1 MLCARRMKTMWVDQ
15 RHQRIIELIATLGRV
30 EADAVAAELRVSRET
45 IRRDLMLLEDKGQ
58 LRRIHGGAIRP
69 DPPPERPFR
78 ARKRAQMEAKRRIA
92 RAAADL
98 IKPGISCFIDAG
110 TTTAAFAEA
119 IAGIEDVL
127 VLTNSIEIAVHLR
140 GANTKSEVVLLG
152 GRMALEVPATHGE
165 LTIAEI
171 GRHRVDF
178 AILSPVAVH
187 PTAGITYHE
196 LAEAAIARAMMEQ
209 AAQTMLLADH
219 TKLGGISRSVIC
231 ACRDLDTLVSDGP
244 ADALDPYRAAGVRR
258 VLAAG

>member
-1 MLCARRMKTMWVDQ
+1 MWVDQ
-15 RHQRIIELIATLGRV
+15 RHQRIIELISTVGRV

-45 IRRDLMLLEDKGQ
+45 VRRDLMMLEDKGQ
-58 LRRIHGGAIRP
+58 LRRIHGGAVRP

-98 IKPGISCFIDAG
+98 VKPGISCFIDAG

-119 IAGIEDVL
+119 VAGIEDVL

-140 GANTKSEVVLLG
+140 GASAKADVVLLG

-171 GRHRVDF
+171 GRHRVDL
-178 AILSPVAVH
+178 AILSPVAIH
-187 PTAGITYHE
+187 PTAGVTYHE
-196 LAEAAIARAMMEQ
+196 LAEAAIARAMMQQ
-209 AAQTMLLADH
+209 AAQTIVLADH
-219 TKLGGISRSVIC
+219 TKLGVISRSVIC
-231 ACRDLDTLVSDGP
+231 GCKDLDTLVSDAAP
-244 ADALDPYRAAGVRR
+244 DALEAYRAAGLRGI
-258 VLAAG
+258 LSA